1 MIIYEND
8 KSGFLRDTF
17 TSDIEDVV
25 RTQYHERTGRRVGSG
40 EFRSWRDSLVA
51 IGKVVND
58 GSIPDDCRVGIEYQI
73 PQTAKRIDFLIAG
86 QNPDRRDQLLIVELK
101 QWERAVKT
109 DRDGV
114 VRVPYG
120 ARDQDAAHPSYQA
133 WSYASLLRNFN
144 CAVYDG
150 GIELSPCAYLHN
162 CADPADLNDSFYVDY
177 LTKAPVFHRGSGERD
192 RLRDF
197 MRTKLAQG
205 DRAGILRKIDT
216 AETRPSKGLIE
227 ALSGMLAGNAEF
239 VLVDDQKLV
248 YESALHA
255 ARRATR
261 AQKRIVIVKGGP
273 GTGKSVV
280 AINLLV
286 ALTGQ
291 NQIVRYITKNRAP
304 RQVFESRLTGS
315 RRRSEIS
322 LLFGGSGE
330 FINSK
335 PCAFDT
341 LIVDEA
347 HRLNERSGLYGNLG
361 ENQIKEIVAAAK
373 CVIFFI
379 DEDQRVTWKDIGSR
393 EAIESHVPNRA
404 TVVTE
409 SLESQFR
416 CNGSDGYL
424 AWLDDVLQI
433 RTTANRTFDTSQFDF
448 RVFDSPEKLRQEI
461 ARLNEPANKARMVAG
476 YCWDWKSKRDSRAI
490 DVAIPEYDFGMQWNL
505 ASDEGRWIISP
516 DSVHQIGCI
525 HTCQGLEVD
534 YVGVI
539 IGPDLTVREG
549 QVLTHP
555 KARSSQDQSLK
566 GYRKLLALDPS
577 SANAKA
583 DLLIKNTYRT
593 LMTRGMRGC
602 FVYCTDRPTADYFKE
617 RVARPPGLWG

>member
-416 CNGSDGYL
+416 CN
-424 AWLDDVLQI
+424 DDVLQI

-602 FVYCTDRPTADYFKE
+602 FVYCTDWPTADYFKE

>member
-1 MIIYEND
+1 
-8 KSGFLRDTF
+8 
-17 TSDIEDVV
+17 
-25 RTQYHERTGRRVGSG
+25 
-40 EFRSWRDSLVA
+40 
-51 IGKVVND
+51 
-58 GSIPDDCRVGIEYQI
+58 
-73 PQTAKRIDFLIAG
+73 
-86 QNPDRRDQLLIVELK
+86 
-101 QWERAVKT
+101 
-109 DRDGV
+109 
-114 VRVPYG
+114 
-120 ARDQDAAHPSYQA
+120 
-133 WSYASLLRNFN
+133 
-144 CAVYDG
+144 
-150 GIELSPCAYLHN
+150 
-162 CADPADLNDSFYVDY
+162 
-177 LTKAPVFHRGSGERD
+177 
-192 RLRDF
+192 
-197 MRTKLAQG
+197 
-205 DRAGILRKIDT
+205 
-216 AETRPSKGLIE
+216 
-227 ALSGMLAGNAEF
+227 
-239 VLVDDQKLV
+239 
-248 YESALHA
+248 
-255 ARRATR
+255 
-261 AQKRIVIVKGGP
+261 
-273 GTGKSVV
+273 
-280 AINLLV
+280 
-286 ALTGQ
+286 
-291 NQIVRYITKNRAP
+291 
-304 RQVFESRLTGS
+304 
-315 RRRSEIS
+315 
-322 LLFGGSGE
+322 
-330 FINSK
+330 
-335 PCAFDT
+335 
-341 LIVDEA
+341 VDEA

-617 RVARPPGLWG
+617 RVARPPGLWGSRERVHSESTPQSWRCRPHKCSSAPFLSAAADRQS